1 MDRGAWWATVQSQMP
16 LSTEQQTRRLR
27 KDCRKINPTDYD
39 TVGEGLGDDVM
50 NRKGRLGWEKALS
63 AAEARGE
70 GGLGIRLIIL

>member
-39 TVGEGLGDDVM
+39 TVGEGLGDDVL
-50 NRKGRLGWEKALS
+50 NRKGGWDGRKHCQQLKPGV
-63 AAEARGE
+63 RVD
-70 GGLGIRLIIL
+70 LV